1 MSKRM
6 AIETWLSLSEAA
18 AQLGVHR
25 TTLRRWANHGDVP
38 SMRTPGGHRRFA
50 ASVIERIAQE
60 GRSTAVTP
68 AAELVWAQQ
77 AMIQTRYEISRP
89 ADKPWLTAVAEPN
102 RIQHRLLGQ
111 RLMGLTLQYVSAVS
125 NHERLLE
132 EARQIGLAYGRLAQ
146 ADQMSLPDV
155 LQATLF
161 FRDMLVETALNLSP
175 AAGVQPEDNLRL
187 TRRISQ
193 IMNSVH
199 LAIASTYEA

>member
-50 ASVIERIAQE
+50 ASVIERFAQE
-60 GRSTAVTP
+60 GQSTAVTS

-77 AMIQTRYEISRP
+77 AMIQTRHEISRP
-89 ADKPWLTAVAEPN
+89 ADKPWLTAVAESN
-102 RIQHRLLGQ
+102 RLQHRLLGQ
-111 RLMGLTLQYVSAVS
+111 QLMGLTLQYVSAVS

>member
-1 MSKRM
+1 
-6 AIETWLSLSEAA
+6 
-18 AQLGVHR
+18 
-25 TTLRRWANHGDVP
+25 
-38 SMRTPGGHRRFA
+38 
-50 ASVIERIAQE
+50 
-60 GRSTAVTP
+60 
-68 AAELVWAQQ
+68 
-77 AMIQTRYEISRP
+77 
-89 ADKPWLTAVAEPN
+89 
-102 RIQHRLLGQ
+102 
-111 RLMGLTLQYVSAVS
+111 VS